1 MPRQRAD
8 DGPPPGRLATELLD
22 LVAAEVRARVAPA
35 TAAVDGLRDAAVDW
49 SDVER
54 RELLGVAQGSLQEV
68 GLLLREVA
76 ALSARAGPAGEAA
89 PAGSVPALVHAALAD
104 LGEGVQPPRTHLPGS
119 LPPVAGDPALLRL
132 VLVSLLRRAV
142 RTAGPAGADVRAAR
156 RGDRVL
162 VRIGSSPPAGRSWA
176 DGGTRPLPGDRD
188 RSLGPDLTVARAL
201 AQVLGGTLRTDG
213 EGAGA
218 ATVLTLAVAPAIAV
232 SPPGGPR
239 G

>member
-1 MPRQRAD
+1 MPRERAD

-22 LVAAEVRARVAPA
+22 LVAAELRARVAPA
-35 TAAVDGLRDAAVDW
+35 TAAVDGLRDAAVTW
-49 SDVER
+49 SDVDR

-76 ALSARAGPAGEAA
+76 ALSARAGPTGEAV
-89 PAGSVPALVHAALAD
+89 PTGSVPGLLHAALAD

-119 LPPVAGDPALLRL
+119 LPPVAGDPALLRP

-142 RTAGPAGADVRAAR
+142 RAAGPDGADVRAVR

-162 VRIGSSPPAGRSWA
+162 VRIGSSAPADRHWA
-176 DGGTRPLPGDRD
+176 GSAPRPLPGDRD

-213 EGAGA
+213 AGPGA
-218 ATVLTLAVAPAIAV
+218 ATVLSLAVAPATAV
-232 SPPGGPR
+232 SAPGGPR